1 VEVDQ
6 HGTSFPAPAGRKLLW
21 LTVTPYRLWM
31 HVGQRLTTAAIW
43 SGPFRQRRMSHELS
57 HARIVVLVSATD
69 DEHLARAMQAG
80 ATFGILAR
88 LGLQDRVQAPIF
100 ALHHE
105 AG

>member
-1 VEVDQ
+1 
-6 HGTSFPAPAGRKLLW
+6 
-21 LTVTPYRLWM
+21 
-31 HVGQRLTTAAIW
+31 
-43 SGPFRQRRMSHELS
+43 MSHELS